1 MPPARKLTCEEP
13 NMSTAGVV
21 SAAGVAAY
29 ILFLAR
35 PTTEAWYPWHPA
47 LMAAGTLFLMT
58 LAIHIMRRGN
68 PAPYRQKV
76 WNHFLCNAAAA
87 VLVAGGFIAIYFS
100 KAERNKEH
108 FTTWHGQVGLAVT
121 IGIVG
126 QATGSSLLLLSPE
139 TLHRLLGVKGTK
151 QFKTMHRYGAL
162 VVYLATFSEIFL
174 SFYTNWWNRLV
185 GRETWALFSAL
196 TAFTLLTVVVQVLRL
211 VRPESK

>member
-1 MPPARKLTCEEP
+1 MCITKQIPTCRRPPACARTPASHHSQAKSA
-13 NMSTAGVV
+13 NAGH
-21 SAAGVAAY
+21 
-29 ILFLAR
+29 
-35 PTTEAWYPWHPA
+35 HP
-47 LMAAGTLFLMT
+47 FS
-58 LAIHIMRRGN
+58 
-68 PAPYRQKV
+68 QV

-196 TAFTLLTVVVQVLRL
+196 TAFTLLTVVVQVRLRDGGL
-211 VRPESK
+211 Q